1 MFNPGNG
8 SGGRLSQLSVGTFF
22 AAEEGTA
29 NVYKPSATES
39 RVENARL
46 MVANVRAVV
55 VSIPYMP
62 ERLSNTDA
70 CQGPMPPFDGIAIA
84 NEPKTKVISTHR
96 NPFSAMMDA
105 VGG

>member
-1 MFNPGNG
+1 MFNLGNG
-8 SGGRLSQLSVGTFF
+8 SDGRLSQLSVGTSF
-22 AAEEGTA
+22 AADDGTA

-46 MVANVRAVV
+46 IVAKVSAVV

-70 CQGPMPPFDGIAIA
+70 CHGPMPPLDGIAIA

-96 NPFSAMMDA
+96 NPFSAMIDA